1 MDVCVMVVVVRSPWK
16 GETEGGDRMGLM
28 GGSRAL
34 PGGHHTPGLCH
45 IPARGSWRM
54 EKNEIRARIYESI
67 EIREGGRDCDLEYR
81 CKQGTERTV
90 LYCGDVHVDWPGD
103 KLSRCMW

>member
-1 MDVCVMVVVVRSPWK
+1 MKEPLFEREVDVDVCVMVVVVRSPWK

-45 IPARGSWRM
+45 IPKKLGSPVRLGGGCSV
-54 EKNEIRARIYESI
+54 NRA
-67 EIREGGRDCDLEYR
+67 
-81 CKQGTERTV
+81 V
-90 LYCGDVHVDWPGD
+90 LY
-103 KLSRCMW
+103 